1 MISMAFGALLLL
13 IGIIVGLAIASIEKE
28 NN

>member
-1 MISMAFGALLLL
+1 MIAMGFGALLLL

>member
-1 MISMAFGALLLL
+1 MIAMAFGALLLL

>member
-1 MISMAFGALLLL
+1 MIAMGFGALILL
-13 IGIIVGLAIASIEKE
+13 IGIVVGLVIASIEKE

>member
-1 MISMAFGALLLL
+1 MIAMGFGALLLL
-13 IGIIVGLAIASIEKE
+13 IGIVVGLTIASMKEE